1 MRTSAGI
8 RRYRPNLRSKSDVI
22 AVSRPQRFLDSLYCR
37 FNLHL
42 AQPGTL
48 QPFSSQALLNPVDLY
63 LAEPLDHHV
72 DAQRE
77 AKGLD
82 DVLEAEH
89 RDVADHTT
97 CRQQIDAF
105 DGLEREKPFFE
116 VLEDIHG

>member
-8 RRYRPNLRSKSDVI
+8 RRYRPNLRSNSDVI

-48 QPFSSQALLNPVDLY
+48 QPFSSQALFHSVDLY
-63 LAEPLDHHV
+63 FPKPFHHHIH
-72 DAQRE
+72 AQRKAE
-77 AKGLD
+77 SLD
-82 DVLEAEH
+82 NVLEVEQ
-89 RDVADHTT
+89 RDVADHTA
-97 CRQQIDAF
+97 CRQQIDALN
-105 DGLEREKPFFE
+105 GLEREKPFFE